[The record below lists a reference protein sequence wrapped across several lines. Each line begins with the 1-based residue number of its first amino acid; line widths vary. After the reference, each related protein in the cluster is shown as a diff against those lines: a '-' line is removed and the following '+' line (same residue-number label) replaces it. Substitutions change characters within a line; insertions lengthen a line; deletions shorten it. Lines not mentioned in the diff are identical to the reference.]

1 MSQQSK
7 TTLQSAINTQIAD
20 NTSGNI
26 TAANVRNNL
35 INITDSLLFNTGSQA
50 ITGSLIVTGGITG
63 SLQGTASWATNAIN
77 ATTAATASFINGT
90 NTKTYGIYSENY
102 SYPSTASFVRYALPV
117 FSGYNQCTVE
127 VLINKQSDYTSLVPI
142 QVKLYASQDT
152 SSSISAADVLIAT
165 YSSSLPSHSGALKP
179 IQRFKRTFYLDG
191 RAEGEDQITEY
202 HILNASPTTSI
213 LSDDLI
219 QTAEEQYISNYGT
232 GVFAYY
238 NLKITGQTASGSIGA
253 FPFSLGPVRVTF

>member
-7 TTLQSAINTQIAD
+7 ATLQSAINTQIAD

-50 ITGSLIVTGGITG
+50 ITGSLTITGGITG
-63 SLQGTASWATNAIN
+63 SLQGTATNAL
-77 ATTAATASFINGT
+77 TASFINGT
-90 NTKTYGIYSENY
+90 NTKTYGIYSQDY

-117 FSGYNQCTVE
+117 FNGYNQCTVE

-142 QVKLYASQDT
+142 QVKLYASQDA

-165 YSSSLPSHSGALKP
+165 YSSSLPSHSGQNKP

-202 HILNASPTTSI
+202 HILSANPTTSI
-213 LSDDLI
+213 LSDDLT
-219 QTAEEQYISNYGT
+219 QTAQEQYISNYGT

-253 FPFSLGPVRVTF
+253 FPFSLGPVRVTY